1 MMLLHQMQTKEQQ
14 NKNSS
19 LIKYT
24 FAQHDNAKT
33 QPIKIVNGE
42 YAELIFSVNRVQFY
56 EKNDRHHLEFD
67 YNMLEGE
74 DPKTEEFHE
83 IVGDI
88 ISDSL
93 DKELRNNPEG
103 VFVNDEDYREINSN
117 KSSEE

>member
-1 MMLLHQMQTKEQQ
+1 MEEQQ

-33 QPIKIVNGE
+33 QPIKIINGK
-42 YAELIFSVNRVQFY
+42 YAGLIFSVGRVQFY

-67 YNMLEGE
+67 YNMLEGD
-74 DPKTEEFHE
+74 DPKDEEFHE
-83 IVGDI
+83 TVGDI
-88 ISDSL
+88 ISDIL

-103 VFVNDEDYREINSN
+103 VFVSDEDYRKINSD
-117 KSSEE
+117 KPSEE